1 MTRTIVF
8 IASLAA
14 AIVLPTSAAAHCS
27 VQQGSFTVTCEQGVT
42 VFRHQALSSIPQGI
56 SAADA
61 GIEIEKLRQ
70 KTAQSKINAKARAQA
85 RNAKLREREL
95 AIADYS
101 ARVQD
106 RISRR
111 RNIYYLPYG
120 NGYNGYGFS
129 GFQTV
134 PSGNARTGNRN
145 RAESNS
151 TQTSVIQTTAAA
163 TNVSTRSTNIRRASF
178 IGTSPSQNGGKRSA
192 PKGSKKH

>member
-1 MTRTIVF
+1 MSAKRYFCNNILSRNRGPRTVSF
-8 IASLAA
+8 IASN
-14 AIVLPTSAAAHCS
+14 TSAIYQSNICIGI
-27 VQQGSFTVTCEQGVT
+27 VPN
-42 VFRHQALSSIPQGI
+42 SIDDKI
-56 SAADA
+56 S
-61 GIEIEKLRQ
+61 
-70 KTAQSKINAKARAQA
+70 
-85 RNAKLREREL
+85 ERIFL
-95 AIADYS
+95 ASY
-101 ARVQD
+101 